1 MSGILPTTR
10 SGGGSRKY
18 GGKDGPIPALVRRL
32 FDYNQM
38 DFEAAFDQ
46 LMALMSTE
54 PKRAYISSYYRKQTK
69 NQWARDDPAFLVI
82 QAGLVAVGSLFYTM
96 IFESPSFWGYLWT
109 TLYGLLIDWLLIG
122 FIAASITSFVANR
135 YLRQYHSH
143 TVEQSVEWLYALDV
157 HMNAF
162 HVSFLVTYVLQA
174 LMLPLLL
181 GHGFF
186 SALLSNALYAAAML
200 WYFYITYLGFTA
212 LPFLG
217 HTQVYL
223 WYPSVTVASL
233 LVIFTVLDLF
243 GVPINLTRIIMAFHY
258 ST

>member
-1 MSGILPTTR
+1 MSGVLPTTR
-10 SGGGSRKY
+10 SGTGRRG
-18 GGKDGPIPALVRRL
+18 GGKDGRIPALVRRL
-32 FDYNQM
+32 FDYRQM
-38 DFEAAFDQ
+38 DFEAALDQ
-46 LMALMSTE
+46 LIALMSTE

-82 QAGLVAVGSLFYTM
+82 QAGLVALGSLFYTM

-122 FIAASITSFVANR
+122 LIAASITSFVANR

-143 TVEQSVEWLYALDV
+143 TVEQSVEWLYAFDV

-162 HVSFLVTYVLQA
+162 HVSYLVTYVLQA
-174 LMLPLLL
+174 LLLPLLL

-186 SALLSNALYAAAML
+186 SALLSNTLYATAMI
-200 WYFYITYLGFTA
+200 WYCYITYLGFTA
-212 LPFLG
+212 LPFLD

-223 WYPSVTVASL
+223 WYPGVTIASL
-233 LVIFTVLDLF
+233 LLLFTILDLF
-243 GVPINLTRIIMAFHY
+243 GVPVNLTRLIMAFHY
-258 ST
+258 SS